1 MNITAIAMRIV
12 CNGWHLAG
20 IRQQL
25 REGESDASQR
35 PQAA

>member
-1 MNITAIAMRIV
+1 MNVTAIAIQIV

-25 REGESDASQR
+25 LAMEAAS
-35 PQAA
+35 A